1 MSFGVTGKWCD
12 IDGVWIDPVMA
23 QMMTLPL
30 SDGDVG
36 IDRPRALRLHSGS
49 NTGEKGRVI
58 AYKSAYGCRER
69 TPFSRR
75 KCGYIK
81 DINSASHP

>member
-1 MSFGVTGKWCD
+1 MSAASTESTMSFGVTGKWCD

-36 IDRPRALRLHSGS
+36 IDRPRVRSACTQAPIRA
-49 NTGEKGRVI
+49 KRVV
-58 AYKSAYGCRER
+58 
-69 TPFSRR
+69 
-75 KCGYIK
+75 
-81 DINSASHP
+81 